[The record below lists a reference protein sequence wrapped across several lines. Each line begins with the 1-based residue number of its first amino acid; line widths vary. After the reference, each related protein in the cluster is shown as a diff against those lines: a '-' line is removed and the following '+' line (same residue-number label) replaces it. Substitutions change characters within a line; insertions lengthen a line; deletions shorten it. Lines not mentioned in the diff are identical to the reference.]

1 MRNLTGKEKTRF
13 LSSAVMTGSSCPG
26 DEQGMSGLHT
36 THNKVT
42 VYIGLDQK
50 WLSAIID
57 YTLFYLF
64 LFFVTRTKTLNFP
77 KLKKNLWC
85 QF

>member
-1 MRNLTGKEKTRF
+1 MTG
-13 LSSAVMTGSSCPG
+13 GSSCPE

-36 THNKVT
+36 THTKVT

-64 LFFVTRTKTLNFP
+64 IFFCYMNNN
-77 KLKKNLWC
+77 LKFSQIEKKSLVSILRDLRK
-85 QF
+85 